1 MPVTYD
7 SIDLDKRRVYYTGT
21 VTLVSGQPLCF
32 VAYDNASLKGY
43 GNEVEIPT
51 SANQGNF
58 AGIVHDESVGLTG
71 PCYISMIVPR
81 PGDVV
86 EVLVSNGAA
95 VTVGELL
102 KLNYAVPTAT
112 ASNYGAF
119 DAVTFATATATA
131 TVTGNLAAAAGT
143 RYALAGLTAASSAT
157 AARVKIPV
165 QFL

>member
-7 SIDLDKRRVYYTGT
+7 SIDLDKRGVYYTGT

-102 KLNYAVPTAT
+102 KLNYNVPTAT
-112 ASNYGAF
+112 AYGAF
-119 DAVTFATATATA
+119 DSVTFATATATA